1 MQVSRRDLLR
11 GGGLAALLGL
21 GVVPLSSCSSSSSGG
36 GSKPVGI
43 QDMSLWYWDGG
54 LSPAVLAAAQTQ
66 FATSVKLTNTKIGG
80 DFKQKLQTT
89 IAAGAGLPTITGVKG
104 EDMPYFRSA
113 AAKFVDLNS
122 LGAAD
127 IAKTG
132 LAWKWKEGQ
141 DLSGKQIGYPIDI
154 GPTAMFYRTDVFAK
168 AGLPTDP
175 TAVSDAV
182 KTWDDYYA
190 LGTEL
195 HGKVPK
201 SFPIDQ
207 LSTIWN
213 VALGQASARFVSQ
226 DNKFIGDSD
235 ELHQAWQIA
244 TKAQTLGLNARSSQT
259 LNEDLQSGKV
269 AALFGAAW
277 AALDLQNGAPKTA
290 GKWGVANNPVKPTNY
305 GGSFLTIPSA
315 TKDPKTAFEIIKW
328 ILSPDNEAKGFDDAK
343 IFPADPAAWAL
354 PALTGGSEFF
364 GGQKTI
370 DIFGP
375 AGKLVP
381 SQYIAPTDGA
391 IGSPYNDELTKVET
405 GKDPEKA
412 WTDAV
417 AAAKQVA
424 ARQGVA

>member
-1 MQVSRRDLLR
+1 MQVSRRDVLR

-21 GVVPLSSCSSSSSGG
+21 GVVTLSSCSSSSGG
-36 GSKPVGI
+36 GATATGV
-43 QDMSLWYWDGG
+43 QDLSLWYWDGG
-54 LSPAVLAAAQTQ
+54 LSEAVVKAAVTQ
-66 FATSVKLTNTKIGG
+66 FASSVDLTATKIGG

-89 IAAGAGLPTITGVKG
+89 LTANAGLPSITGVKG

-113 AAKFVDLNS
+113 AAKFVDLNT

-141 DLSGKQIGYPIDI
+141 DLSGKQLGYPIDI
-154 GPTAMFYRTDVFAK
+154 GPTAMFYRTNIFEK

-175 TAVSDAV
+175 TAVNDAV

-201 SFPIDQ
+201 SYPIDQ
-207 LSTIWN
+207 ISSIWN
-213 VALGQASARFVSQ
+213 IAIGQTSARFVSQ

-235 ELHQAWQIA
+235 ELHQAWQIT
-244 TKAQTLGLNARSSQT
+244 TKAQTLGLNAKSSQT
-259 LNEDLQSGKV
+259 LNEDLQSGKI
-269 AALFGAAW
+269 AAYFSAAW
-277 AALDLQNGAPKTA
+277 GALDLQNGAPKTA
-290 GKWGVANNPVKPTNY
+290 GKWRVANNPVKPTNY
-305 GGSFLTIPSA
+305 GGSFLTIPAA

-354 PALTGGSEFF
+354 PALTGGSDFF

-381 SQYIAPTDGA
+381 SQYVAPTDGA
-391 IGSPYNDELTKVET
+391 VSGPYSDELTKVET
-405 GKDPEKA
+405 GKDPEK
-412 WTDAV
+412 
-417 AAAKQVA
+417 
-424 ARQGVA
+424 

>member
-1 MQVSRRDLLR
+1 MQVSRRDVLR

-21 GVVPLSSCSSSSSGG
+21 GVVTLPGCSSSSGG
-36 GSKPVGI
+36 SGTTTGGI

-54 LSPAVLAAAQTQ
+54 LSPAVVEAARTQ
-66 FATSVKLTNTKIGG
+66 FAASVKLTATKIGG

-89 IAAGAGLPTITGVKG
+89 LAAGAGLPTITGVKG

-113 AAKFVDLNS
+113 AAKFVDLNT

-141 DLSGKQIGYPIDI
+141 DLSGKQLGYPIDI
-154 GPTAMFYRTDVFAK
+154 GPTAMFYRSDIFEK

-175 TAVSDAV
+175 TAVNDAV

-201 SFPIDQ
+201 SYPIDQ
-207 LSTIWN
+207 LASIWN
-213 VALGQASARFVSQ
+213 VAIGQTTGRFVSQ

-235 ELHQAWQIA
+235 ELHQAWLIT
-244 TKAQTLGLNARSSQT
+244 TKAQTLGLNSKSSQT

-277 AALDLQNGAPKTA
+277 AALDVQNGAPKTA
-290 GKWGVANNPVKPTNY
+290 GNWRVANNPVKPTNY
-305 GGSFLTIPSA
+305 GGSFLTIPAA
-315 TKDPKTAFEIIKW
+315 TEDPKAAFEIIKW
-328 ILSPDNEAKGFDDAK
+328 ILSADNEAKGFEDAS

-354 PALTGGSEFF
+354 PALNVGSDFF

-370 DIFGP
+370 EIFGP

-381 SQYIAPTDGA
+381 SQYVAPTDGA
-391 IGSPYNDELTKVET
+391 VAGPYSDELTKVEN

-424 ARQGVA
+424 ARQGVS